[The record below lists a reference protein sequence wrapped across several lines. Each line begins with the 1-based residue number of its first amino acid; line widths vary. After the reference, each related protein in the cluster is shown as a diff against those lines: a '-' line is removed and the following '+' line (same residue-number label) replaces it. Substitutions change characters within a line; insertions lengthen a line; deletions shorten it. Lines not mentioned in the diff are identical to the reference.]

1 MFIFLQGES
10 HVQIQDLKLKNI
22 YGTSKNKVAM
32 NLQCSKSFPC
42 KNIELI
48 DINIKSNGLENSS
61 SIAVCEN
68 VDGSMSG
75 KMVPQHCLN
84 WFDEPSK

>member
-48 DINIKSNGLENSS
+48 DINITNNGLVDSFS
-61 SIAVCEN
+61 TLVCEN
-68 VDGSMSG
+68 VDGSVSG
-75 KMVPQHCLN
+75 KMVPQHCIN
-84 WFDEPSK
+84 